1 MYSFPAMLLR
11 ILFTSVLVAISTAAS
26 AGTIL
31 VFGDSLSAGY
41 GLPQDKGWVHLLA
54 TRLRDERLNYT
65 VANASVSG
73 ETTAGGV
80 RRIPDALRQHQPD
93 IVVIELG
100 ANDGLRGQNL
110 DVMRQNLEVMI
121 DASRKA
127 RAQVLLVGMRLP
139 PNYGMSYT
147 EKFRQ
152 TFADIARA
160 KKTAF
165 VPFLFEGFGEDGRY
179 FQADR
184 VHPTS
189 EAQALMLDTIWT
201 GLKPLLN
208 RR

>member
-1 MYSFPAMLLR
+1 
-11 ILFTSVLVAISTAAS
+11 
-26 AGTIL
+26 
-31 VFGDSLSAGY
+31 
-41 GLPQDKGWVHLLA
+41 
-54 TRLRDERLNYT
+54 
-65 VANASVSG
+65 
-73 ETTAGGV
+73 
-80 RRIPDALRQHQPD
+80 
-93 IVVIELG
+93 
-100 ANDGLRGQNL
+100 
-110 DVMRQNLEVMI
+110 MRQNLEAMI

-127 RAQVLLVGMRLP
+127 SAQVLLVGMRLP

-152 TFADIARA
+152 AFADIARA

>member
-1 MYSFPAMLLR
+1 
-11 ILFTSVLVAISTAAS
+11 
-26 AGTIL
+26 
-31 VFGDSLSAGY
+31 
-41 GLPQDKGWVHLLA
+41 VHLLE

-73 ETTAGGV
+73 ETSAGGV
-80 RRIPDALRQHQPD
+80 RRIPDALKQHQPD

-110 DVMRQNLEVMI
+110 DVMRQNLEAMI

-127 RAQVLLVGMRLP
+127 SAQVLLVGMRLP

-152 TFADIARA
+152 AFADIARA

-184 VHPTS
+184 VHPMS

>member
-1 MYSFPAMLLR
+1 MLLR

-41 GLPQDKGWVHLLA
+41 GLPQDKGWVHLLE

-73 ETTAGGV
+73 ETSAGGV
-80 RRIPDALRQHQPD
+80 RRIPDALKQHQPD

-110 DVMRQNLEVMI
+110 DVMRQNLEAMI

-127 RAQVLLVGMRLP
+127 SAQVLLVGMRLP

-152 TFADIARA
+152 AFADIARA

>member
-1 MYSFPAMLLR
+1 MLLR

-41 GLPQDKGWVHLLA
+41 GLPQDKSWVHLLE

-80 RRIPDALRQHQPD
+80 RRIPDALKQHQPD

-110 DVMRQNLEVMI
+110 DVMRQNLEAMI

>member
-1 MYSFPAMLLR
+1 MLLR

-41 GLPQDKGWVHLLA
+41 GLPQDKGWVHLLE

-73 ETTAGGV
+73 ETSAGGV
-80 RRIPDALRQHQPD
+80 RRIPDALKQHQPD

-100 ANDGLRGQNL
+100 ATDGLRGQNL
-110 DVMRQNLEVMI
+110 DVMRQNLEAMI

-127 RAQVLLVGMRLP
+127 SAQVLLVGMRLP

-152 TFADIARA
+152 AFADIARA